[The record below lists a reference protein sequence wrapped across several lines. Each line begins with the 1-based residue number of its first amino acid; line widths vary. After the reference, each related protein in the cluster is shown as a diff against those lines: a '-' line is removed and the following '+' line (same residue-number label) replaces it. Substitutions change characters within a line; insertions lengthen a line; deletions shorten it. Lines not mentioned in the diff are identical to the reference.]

1 MKHQSDHISVLKG
14 VEKFSLNFFLQIL
27 SLTRSLFVLT
37 DCNHIVFMLQILDY
51 HQFYLALDNE
61 FLADRIKSLVGFL
74 GANWRRLGR
83 PILTMIITH
92 SMLGRLL
99 WQLIWHLAPTMMS
112 VKSSGF
118 PSLVDL
124 VWKSHLAVNRVD
136 FAQLVLC
143 ICRQAVFHGSLI
155 DFVGYRRLL

>member
-37 DCNHIVFMLQILDY
+37 DSNHIVFMLQILDY

-99 WQLIWHLAPTMMS
+99 
-112 VKSSGF
+112 
-118 PSLVDL
+118 
-124 VWKSHLAVNRVD
+124 
-136 FAQLVLC
+136 
-143 ICRQAVFHGSLI
+143 
-155 DFVGYRRLL
+155 